1 MTGGYSERDNS
12 QLFGGYRKGFTWDF
26 HVFFVKMELTI
37 PRSRYGKQE
46 NMMKKLQRSRKNK
59 VFFGVC
65 GGIAEHL
72 GLDPVVVRLVFI
84 LVTLFGGMGVLAY
97 IIGVI
102 IIPESSEAE
111 VNKTEPADNLAS
123 TYIPPSQAPVPK
135 RDKSGE
141 VIGLTLIAFG
151 IFFLLRKIEAFDRYF
166 DWISYHFWS
175 ILVPAIFVVLGI
187 SLIMRTRKN
196 D

>member
-1 MTGGYSERDNS
+1 
-12 QLFGGYRKGFTWDF
+12 
-26 HVFFVKMELTI
+26 
-37 PRSRYGKQE
+37 
-46 NMMKKLQRSRKNK
+46 MKKLQRSKTNK

-102 IIPESSEAE
+102 IIPEASHDSAQ
-111 VNKTEPADNLAS
+111 TDIAADTQAMAIHTPPAPL
-123 TYIPPSQAPVPK
+123 PK
-135 RDKSGE
+135 RDKSSE
-141 VIGLTLIAFG
+141 VVGLTLIAFG
-151 IFFLLRKIEAFDRYF
+151 LFFLLRKIDALDRYF

-175 ILVPAIFVVLGI
+175 ILLPVLLLVLGV
-187 SLIMRTRKN
+187 SLIMRTRKGE
-196 D
+196 